1 MEKNKFN
8 RQSLGLILCFV
19 FAIVAF
25 VAEHVFLKTGGFLSI
40 ASLPIAGTFVNRRQL
55 NSGAAGEGGAAEENP
70 EAIALLAKIKDNV
83 KNEIE
88 TRGYQNKE
96 SIEALISTALT
107 GLNLEA
113 LRSFD
118 SAKLEG
124 SVRNM
129 AGELEKVKQAGN
141 PLEMREAK
149 MAFRSILKKPETW
162 KLIERAFDKT
172 NPQTVVLNTRAAAM
186 IMSLQDT
193 IDNYETPDDLIES
206 FSVDGFIKKR
216 RPYEYIFDVASRR
229 TVATI
234 TEYKTWLEE
243 GDESGAFALVGE
255 GLVKPLVS
263 KTLVRNTNKYK
274 KVAGKRVYTE
284 EFAMFRKEA
293 YGIFEDLFNEQ
304 LIRNYKSILTTEL
317 LAKAASYVGT
327 VLDNQYTA
335 PTDYH
340 AIGAV
345 AAQIE
350 TLEFYPDI
358 LVINPQDKWRIS
370 LEQNSVGTFF
380 LNIPQY
386 SPDGTVV
393 MLGFPVITSTK
404 VPVGYGILG
413 EAKLYKI
420 EDMPVITR
428 MGYGIDVAKNGE
440 GVVTDV
446 SSDLDN
452 NRFRIISEF
461 FFHSYIGTNNLGSFV
476 YFNFEAVKEALTAP
490 VSP

>member
-1 MEKNKFN
+1 MKK
-8 RQSLGLILCFV
+8 V
-19 FAIVAF
+19 FIPRFGAGSASASRF
-25 VAEHVFLKTGGFLSI
+25 FRANLDKHDSSGGDL
-40 ASLPIAGTFVNRRQL
+40 
-55 NSGAAGEGGAAEENP
+55 NP
-70 EAIALLAKIKDNV
+70 EAEALLEKIRENV
-83 KNEIE
+83 KKEIE
-88 TRGYQNKE
+88 TRGYQNADAVQK
-96 SIEALISTALT
+96 LMDTALT
-107 GLNLEA
+107 GLNLDA

-118 SAKLEG
+118 AEKEKLET
-124 SVRNM
+124 SIKNI

-149 MAFRSILKKPETW
+149 MAIRTLLKDPKTW
-162 KLIERAFDKT
+162 KLIERAFDKAD
-172 NPQTVVLNTRAAAM
+172 PKTVVLNTRAAAQ

-206 FSVDGFIKKR
+206 FSVDTFIKKR
-216 RPYEYIFDVASRR
+216 RPYEYIFDIASRR
-229 TVATI
+229 TVANI

-263 KTLVRNTNKYK
+263 KTLVRNTNKYL

-293 YGIFEDLFNEQ
+293 YGIFEDLFSEQ
-304 LIRNYKSILTTEL
+304 LVRNYKSILTTEL
-317 LAKAASYVGT
+317 IAKAATYVGT
-327 VLDNQYTA
+327 ALDNQYIA

-358 LVINPQDKWRIS
+358 LIINPQDKWRIS
-370 LEQNSVGTFF
+370 LEQDSIGQFF

-404 VPVGYGILG
+404 IPVGWAILG

-428 MGYGIDVAKNGE
+428 MGYGIDVTKNGD

-446 SSDLDN
+446 SSDIDN

-476 YFNFEAVKEALTAP
+476 YFNFAAVKEALQAP